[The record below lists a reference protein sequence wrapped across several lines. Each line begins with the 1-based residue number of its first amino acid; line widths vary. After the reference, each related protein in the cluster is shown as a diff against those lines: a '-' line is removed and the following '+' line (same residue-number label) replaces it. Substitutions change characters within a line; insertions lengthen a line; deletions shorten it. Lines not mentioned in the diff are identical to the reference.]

1 MLRIDTYMILLSL
14 GSTSTSDPLLNVLE
28 ECSLI
33 PYLYIYSASWLVF
46 VSGFF
51 CISLYIFIENTLQW
65 IGGSSNSFVC
75 NLVDHVSDQ
84 VKKQFKNLEEV
95 AEGDAQPEGETAAQG
110 VEQTPVLSKD
120 NIETS
125 TKNITL
131 IFLPSCFTL
140 KS

>member
-1 MLRIDTYMILLSL
+1 MYFSIH
-14 GSTSTSDPLLNVLE
+14 
-28 ECSLI
+28 
-33 PYLYIYSASWLVF
+33 LYR
-46 VSGFF
+46 
-51 CISLYIFIENTLQW
+51 NTLQW

-75 NLVDHVSDQ
+75 NLVDHVSNQ
-84 VKKQFKNLEEV
+84 VKEQLEDLEEV
-95 AEGDAQPEGETAAQG
+95 AEGDAQPKRKTAAQG

>member
-33 PYLYIYSASWLVF
+33 PYLYILCILACVCEF
-46 VSGFF
+46 FF

-95 AEGDAQPEGETAAQG
+95 AEGDAQPERETAAQG

-120 NIETS
+120 NTGTS

-131 IFLPSCFTL
+131 KFLPSCFTL